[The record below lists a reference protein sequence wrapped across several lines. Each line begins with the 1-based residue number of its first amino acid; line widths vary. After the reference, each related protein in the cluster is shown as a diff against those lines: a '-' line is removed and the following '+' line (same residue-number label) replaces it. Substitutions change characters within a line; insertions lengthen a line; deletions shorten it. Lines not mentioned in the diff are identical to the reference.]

1 MKKNFLLLLLLT
13 LLPLAGWAQ
22 TEIDVTVTPYDGQ
35 AEWCGGAP
43 IVQKNWVIVSAAVTV
58 PADVKTEIAKKLVA
72 QTLDGKYGAGEH
84 TYKLALKNFN
94 DATVSDGGNDYVIHT
109 SGSNTAILTITK
121 YTGIPAIADGELAY
135 VNDYLEYTG
144 SAQALLGGGATA
156 KANNVNVPVIYTL
169 NPDGN
174 PLVTFDS
181 YANVKGTNAGDY
193 TVYYKVADTDDYAG
207 TDWTSMGTKKNI
219 AKADLD
225 WSDQNVTPTAGS
237 WIYDGEP
244 HARAIAPANPYDFA
258 TYQYALTNSGED
270 QDWSTEIPTGTNY
283 NERIVWWRV
292 LESDNY
298 KAKAPAQLTATF
310 TKGTPVFTTAPTF
323 AESRPYNGEELHQIV
338 SVGETT
344 LGAQP
349 VFRRRTKGGN
359 GQWGAWSDWK
369 SDLGYFTRTAA
380 GECQLQYTTR
390 TTDNLNPAIA
400 GPSYSDPVD
409 VVISKADITTDDFTA
424 PTAAALT
431 YDGTDQALVEGAAT
445 TGIDGTFTYATSED
459 GETWSD
465 FDAAVPT
472 GKNAK
477 PYYVKYKFTPTAN
490 YNAYE
495 AVVENVAIAPLS
507 IVDGEGNL
515 ATGFALSAANMEAAN
530 ASVYTGTAIKP
541 TVALRYKGESM
552 THSVL
557 AGGDY
562 ARSYNNNINASNE
575 AEIIFTAKNNF
586 TGAYTQKFTINKADI
601 ANLNVTLAQ
610 DTYDY
615 SAAAN
620 EPGVTVKLGQYT
632 FAAEDYAVEYT
643 NNTNAGTATV
653 TVTPNVE
660 NFTAASTSVNFTI
673 NKAPLT
679 VKVADAEKAYGSV
692 DPTPAVESIDGFVG
706 GQTAA
711 VLPEGA
717 YSINRADGADPNTY
731 AYNVVDNDV
740 VGCNYSFVNA
750 SPQGALI
757 IKAATVIVR
766 ATAVNDTYG
775 DYYVP
780 ALDQSG
786 FAFTAEG
793 LKAGHIID
801 ALTFTVKDAED
812 NVYDAGDMLPAGTYT
827 ITPSEA
833 HTDAGSYTFDYQT
846 ATLTIAKR
854 NLTLTAVDQIIEYG
868 NSANT
873 SVAFEGVDKTV
884 DVVNR
889 VGADDL
895 GTITINVAAEAT
907 SIDTHVD
914 AITLSVEGE
923 NANYNYTLVPG
934 DLTITAPV
942 AGITLDGSASIAQV
956 ISDYNGK
963 KVNVKIDFS
972 SRNGRD
978 LGGDRSWKQFDWMT
992 LTLPFDISVAD
1003 LSKKLGY
1010 AIVNV
1015 IDPTRTVVSGTTSK
1029 FYGKL
1034 TMTGGNG
1041 NDDVLVANKP
1051 FLVKT
1056 ADDINGVI
1064 DFGLQTIVAP
1074 ASAEDLTVN
1083 AGQGATFVG
1092 AYAPYTVT
1100 SADEAKKWFMI
1111 GGGNGTWAYI
1121 GTTSGNSWQL
1131 QSTEAYLQ
1139 LPIETPS
1146 IIFNF
1151 EDVDGGT
1158 TAIKSVNADDLAG
1171 KKSAEGWYTI
1181 NGVKLQNAPAEKGV
1195 YIKDGKKVVLK

>member
-13 LLPLAGWAQ
+13 LLPLAGWADNYTVKIGAKAANIQ
-22 TEIDVTVTPYDGQ
+22 YGVETPTTATPDMFMVLDWGGCTNPTYQLLVEAEIASNLSVTSQRVAGSSLGNYAFTLSVTAPGYQQIQETEDYYRVVVEDGSSSGTFKQ
-35 AEWCGGAP
+35 VKNAGKPNLSLGVRATSLTYTGEELSLLSTLPDAYFGADYAEALVKGLPVQFRVEKGGN
-43 IVQKNWVIVSAAVTV
+43 VVSDWSTNEPKATAAGTY
-58 PADVKTEIAKKLVA
+58 DVKYRVMDDTRYTADEDFT
-72 QTLDGKYGAGEH
+72 TLDG
-84 TYKLALKNFN
+84 
-94 DATVSDGGNDYVIHT
+94 IQ
-109 SGSNTAILTITK
+109 
-121 YTGIPAIADGELAY
+121 IA
-135 VNDYLEYTG
+135 
-144 SAQALLGGGATA
+144 
-156 KANNVNVPVIYTL
+156 
-169 NPDGN
+169 
-174 PLVTFDS
+174 
-181 YANVKGTNAGDY
+181 
-193 TVYYKVADTDDYAG
+193 
-207 TDWTSMGTKKNI
+207 
-219 AKADLD
+219 
-225 WSDQNVTPTAGS
+225 
-237 WIYDGEP
+237 
-244 HARAIAPANPYDFA
+244 
-258 TYQYALTNSGED
+258 
-270 QDWSTEIPTGTNY
+270 
-283 NERIVWWRV
+283 
-292 LESDNY
+292 
-298 KAKAPAQLTATF
+298 
-310 TKGTPVFTTAPTF
+310 KGTPVFTTLPTF
-323 AESRPYNGEELHQIV
+323 AESRVYNGEVLHQIV

-359 GQWGAWSDWK
+359 GQWGNWSEWK
-369 SDLGYFTRTAA
+369 ADLDYFTRTAA
-380 GECQLQYTTR
+380 GECQIQYTTR

-409 VVISKADITTDDFTA
+409 VVISKADITPEQFTA

-431 YDGTDQALVEGAAT
+431 YSGAEQELVEGAAT
-445 TGIDGTFTYATSED
+445 AGIAGTFTYATSED
-459 GETWSD
+459 GEAWSEFLAD
-465 FDAAVPT
+465 VPT

-477 PYYVKYKFTPTAN
+477 SYFVKYKFTPAAN

-495 AVVENVAIAPLS
+495 AVVENVAIARLS

-515 ATGFALSAANMEAAN
+515 AAGFALSAANMEAAN

-541 TVALRYKGESM
+541 TVALRYNGVAMS
-552 THSVL
+552 HSVL
-557 AGGDY
+557 DGGDY
-562 ARSYNNNINASNE
+562 ARSYNNNINASDE

-610 DTYDY
+610 NEYPY

-620 EPGVTVKLGQYT
+620 EPAVTVKLAEHTY
-632 FAAEDYAVEYT
+632 AAEDYAVEYT

-653 TVTPNVE
+653 TVTPNVA
-660 NFTAASTSVNFTI
+660 NFTEASTSVNFTI
-673 NKAPLT
+673 NKAALT
-679 VKVADAEKAYGSV
+679 VKVADAEKPYGAD
-692 DPTPAVESIDGFVG
+692 DPTPVVESIDGFVG
-706 GQTAA
+706 EETVA

-717 YSINRADGADPNTY
+717 YSINRAAGADPATY
-731 AYNVVDNDV
+731 AYTVVDNAV
-740 VGCNYSFVNA
+740 AGCNYSFVDA
-750 SPQGALI
+750 APQGALT

-766 ATAVNDTYG
+766 ATAVNGTYG

-801 ALTFTVKDAED
+801 GLTFTVKDAED
-812 NVYDAGDMLPAGTYT
+812 NVYAAGDMLEAGTYT
-827 ITPSEA
+827 ITPSNA
-833 HTDAGSYTFDYQT
+833 TTDAGSYTFDYQT
-846 ATLTIAKR
+846 ASLTIAKKD
-854 NLTLTAVDQIIEYG
+854 LTLAAVDQTIEYG
-868 NSANT
+868 GSANT
-873 SVAFEGVDKTV
+873 AVAFEGVNQTV
-884 DVVNR
+884 DVTGR

-907 SIDTHVD
+907 SIATHED

-934 DLTITAPV
+934 NLTITAPV

-963 KVNVKIDFS
+963 EVNVKIDFS

-978 LGGDRSWKQFDWMT
+978 LGGDRSWNKFDWMT

-1015 IDPTRTVVSGTTSK
+1015 IDDSRTVVNATSSE
-1029 FYGKL
+1029 FYGKV

-1041 NDDVLVANKP
+1041 NATKLAANKP
-1051 FLVKT
+1051 FLLKT
-1056 ADDINGVI
+1056 ADDIDGII

-1074 ASAEDLTVN
+1074 ASAEDLTVD

-1092 AYAPYTVT
+1092 TYAPYEVT
-1100 SADEAKKWFMI
+1100 NADEAKKWFMI
-1111 GGGNGTWAYI
+1111 GGGFGKWAYI
-1121 GTTSGNSWQL
+1121 GTSSAATWEL
-1131 QSTEAYLQ
+1131 QSTEAYIQ
-1139 LPIETPS
+1139 LPIETQS

-1171 KKSAEGWYTI
+1171 KKSAEGWYTLD
-1181 NGVKLQNAPAEKGV
+1181 GVKLQNAPAQKGV
-1195 YIKDGKKVVLK
+1195 YIQNGKKVVIK

>member
-1 MKKNFLLLLLLT
+1 MLLLT

-22 TEIDVTVTPYDGQ
+22 TEIDVTVEPYDGQ
-35 AEWCGGAP
+35 AVWCGGAP
-43 IVQKNWVIVSAAVTV
+43 TVKKNWVIVSPTV
-58 PADVKTEIAKKLVA
+58 DADVKEAIAGKLVA
-72 QTLDGKYGAGEH
+72 QTLDGKYGKGEH
-84 TYKLALKNFN
+84 TYKLALKDFD
-94 DATVSDGGNDYVIHT
+94 DATVTSGGNTYVIHT
-109 SGSNTAILTITK
+109 SGTNTAILTIAK
-121 YTGIPAIADGELAY
+121 YTGDPVIDGSLLGY
-135 VNDYLEYTG
+135 VNDELTYNT
-144 SAQALLGGGATA
+144 SAQALLSGGATA
-156 KANNVNVPVIYTL
+156 TANLVEVPVIYTL
-169 NPDGN
+169 NPNGE

-181 YANVKGTNAGDY
+181 YEKVKATNAGDY

-207 TDWTSMGTKKNI
+207 TNWASIGTKNI
-219 AKADLD
+219 AKAELD

-237 WIYDGEP
+237 WTYDGEA
-244 HARAIAPANPYDFA
+244 HDRAIAPANPYDFA
-258 TYQYALTNSGED
+258 TYQYALTESGED

-298 KAKAPAQLTATF
+298 KAKAPTQLTATF

-359 GQWGAWSDWK
+359 GQWGNWSDWK

-515 ATGFALSAANMEAAN
+515 ATGFALSAQDMTDAN
-530 ASVYTGTAIKP
+530 ASVYKGTAITP
-541 TVALRYKGESM
+541 SVVLRYNGKAM
-552 THSVL
+552 NHSVL
-557 AGGDY
+557 DGVGDY
-562 ARSYNNNINASNE
+562 ARSYNNNINASDE

-586 TGAYTQKFTINKADI
+586 EGEYTQKFTINKADI

-610 DTYDY
+610 TEYPY

-620 EPGVTVKLGQYT
+620 EPGVTVKLGDYT
-632 FAAEDYAVEYT
+632 FAAEDYAVEYI

-717 YSINRADGADPNTY
+717 YSINRADGADPATY
-731 AYNVVDNDV
+731 AYNVVDN
-740 VGCNYSFVNA
+740 GLANCNYSFVNA
-750 SPQGALI
+750 NPQGALT

-766 ATAVNDTYG
+766 PTVVEGTYG
-775 DYYVP
+775 DYTVP

-793 LKAGHIID
+793 LKAGHTIN
-801 ALTFTVKDAED
+801 ALKFTVTNEQGEEQAFDT
-812 NVYDAGDMLPAGTYT
+812 MLPAGTYT
-827 ITPSEA
+827 ITPSNA
-833 HTDAGSYTFDYQT
+833 GTTAGSYTFDYQT

-854 NLTLTAVDQIIEYG
+854 DLTLTAVDQTIEYG
-868 NSANT
+868 SSANT
-873 SVAFEGVDKTV
+873 AVAFEGVDKTV
-884 DVVNR
+884 DVENR

-972 SRNGRD
+972 SRNGRN
-978 LGGDRSWKQFDWMT
+978 LGGDRKWGQYDWMT
-992 LTLPFDISVAD
+992 LTLPFDISVAE
-1003 LSKKLGY
+1003 LSQTLGY

-1015 IDPTRTVVSGTTSK
+1015 IDDSKTVVSADQSK

-1041 NDDVLVANKP
+1041 KNDVLAANKP
-1051 FLVKT
+1051 FMVKT
-1056 ADDINGVI
+1056 AGDIDGVI
-1064 DFGLQTIVAP
+1064 EFGQQTIVAP
-1074 ASAEDLTVN
+1074 ASAEDLTVD

-1092 AYAPYTVT
+1092 TYAPMTVT
-1100 SADEAKKWFMI
+1100 SADDAKKWFLI
-1111 GGGNGTWAYI
+1111 GGGYGQWAFIKSTSSATW
-1121 GTTSGNSWQL
+1121 NL
-1131 QSTEAYLQ
+1131 MPTEAYIQ
-1139 LPIETPS
+1139 LPIETQS
-1146 IIFNF
+1146 IVFNF
-1151 EDVDGGT
+1151 EDVNGT
-1158 TAIKSVNADDLAG
+1158 TAIKSIDVDNLSG
-1171 KKSAEGWYTI
+1171 KVSAEGWYTL
-1181 NGVKLQNAPAEKGV
+1181 NGMKLQTAPTEKGV
-1195 YIKDGKKVVLK
+1195 YIKDGKKVVVK

>member
-35 AEWCGGAP
+35 AVWCGGAP
-43 IVQKNWVIVSAAVTV
+43 TVQKNWVIVSPAVDAEVKAA
-58 PADVKTEIAKKLVA
+58 IAQKLVA

-84 TYKLALKNFN
+84 TYKLALKDFD
-94 DATVSDGGNDYVIHT
+94 DATVTSGGNDYVIHT
-109 SGSNTAILTITK
+109 SGTNTAILTIAK
-121 YTGIPAIADGELAY
+121 YTGDPAIDA
-135 VNDYLEYTG
+135 NSLEYVDAALTYNT
-144 SAQALLGGGATA
+144 SAQALLKGGATA
-156 KANNVNVPVIYTL
+156 TANNVNVPVIYTL
-169 NPDGN
+169 YRNGE
-174 PLVTFDS
+174 PLGTFDS
-181 YANVKGTNAGDY
+181 YEDVKGTNAGEY
-193 TVYYKVADTDDYAG
+193 TVSYKVAETDDYAG
-207 TDWTSMGTKKNI
+207 TDWTSMGNHKDI
-219 AKADLD
+219 AKAELD

-237 WIYDGEP
+237 WIYDGEAHP
-244 HARAIAPANPYDFA
+244 RAIAPASPYAFA
-258 TYQYALTNSGED
+258 TYEYALTNSDND

-283 NERIVWWRV
+283 NENIVYWRV
-292 LESDNY
+292 PESDNY
-298 KAKAPAQLTATF
+298 VAKTPVQLTATF
-310 TKGTPVFTTAPTF
+310 TKGTPVITTLPTF
-323 AESRPYNGEELHQIV
+323 AESTTFVAGSPVNLITNPGEA
-338 SVGETT
+338 T
-344 LGAQP
+344 LGAEMI
-349 VFRRRTKGGN
+349 FRYKKDGSN
-359 GQWGAWSDWK
+359 WSKWYSSENK
-369 SDLGYFTRTAA
+369 YFTRSDAA
-380 GECQLQYTTR
+380 TFTIQYTTKE
-390 TTDNLNPAIA
+390 TDNLNQAIA
-400 GPSYSDPVD
+400 NPYSDPVD
-409 VVISKADITTDDFTA
+409 IEIAKADITPEQFTA
-424 PTAAALT
+424 PTAAVLT
-431 YDGTDQALVEGAAT
+431 YNGAEQALVEGAAT
-445 TGIDGTFTYATSED
+445 PGIAGTFTYATSED
-459 GETWSD
+459 GETWTE
-465 FDAAVPT
+465 FAADVPT

-477 PYYVKYKFTPTAN
+477 PYHVKYKFTPTAN

-495 AVVENVAIAPLS
+495 AEVENVAIAPLS

-515 ATGFALSAANMEAAN
+515 ATGFALSKANMDAAN
-530 ASVYTGTAIKP
+530 ASVYTGTAITP

-552 THSVL
+552 SHSVL

-562 ARSYNNNINASNE
+562 ARSYNNNINASDE

-620 EPGVTVKLGQYT
+620 EPGVTVKLDEYT

-660 NFTAASTSVNFTI
+660 NFTAASKSVNFTI

-692 DPTPAVESIDGFVG
+692 DPTPVVESIDGFVG
-706 GQTAA
+706 EETAA

-717 YSINRADGADPNTY
+717 YSINRASGADPATY
-731 AYNVVDNDV
+731 AYAVVDNDV
-740 VGCNYSFVNA
+740 VGCNYSFA
-750 SPQGALI
+750 DAAPQGALT

-766 ATAVNDTYG
+766 PTVVEGTYG

-793 LKAGHIID
+793 LKAGHTIN
-801 ALTFTVKDAED
+801 ALKFTVTNEQGEEQAFDT
-812 NVYDAGDMLPAGTYT
+812 MLPAGTYT
-827 ITPSEA
+827 ITPSNA
-833 HTDAGSYTFDYQT
+833 GTTAGSYTFDYQT

-854 NLTLTAVDQIIEYG
+854 DLTLTAVDQTIEYG

-873 SVAFEGVDKTV
+873 EVAFEGGDKTV
-884 DVVNR
+884 DVVGR
-889 VGADDL
+889 VGDDEL

-907 SIDTHVD
+907 SIDTHEG
-914 AITLSVEGE
+914 AITLSVENE
-923 NANYNYTLVPG
+923 NANYNYKLVAG
-934 DLTITAPV
+934 NLTITAPA
-942 AGITLDGSASIAQV
+942 AGITLTGDASIAQV
-956 ISDYNGK
+956 ISDYHGK
-963 KVNVKIDFS
+963 EVKVKIDFS
-972 SRNGRD
+972 SRNGRN

-1015 IDPTRTVVSGTTSK
+1015 IDDSRTVISGTSSK

-1074 ASAEDLTVN
+1074 ASAEDLTVD
-1083 AGQGATFVG
+1083 AGQGAKFVG
-1092 AYAPYTVT
+1092 TYAPYEVT

-1111 GGGNGTWAYI
+1111 GGGNGTWAFI
-1121 GTTSGNSWQL
+1121 GTTSPNTWEL
-1131 QSTEAYLQ
+1131 QSTEAYIQ
-1139 LPIETPS
+1139 LPIETQS

-1151 EDVDGGT
+1151 EDVNGGT

-1171 KKSAEGWYTI
+1171 KKIAEGWYTI

>member
-1 MKKNFLLLLLLT
+1 MRKNFLLLLLLT
-13 LLPLAGWAQ
+13 LLPLAGWAA
-22 TEIDVTVTPYDGQ
+22 EIDVTVSPYDGQ
-35 AEWCGGAP
+35 AVWCGGAP
-43 IVQKNWVIVSAAVTV
+43 TVKKNWVIVSPTV
-58 PADVKTEIAKKLVA
+58 DADVKEAIAGKLVA
-72 QTLDGKYGAGEH
+72 KTLDGKYGKGEH
-84 TYKLALKNFN
+84 TYKLALKDFN
-94 DATVSDGGNDYVIHT
+94 DATVSDGGSNTYVIHT
-109 SGSNTAILTITK
+109 SGTNTAILTIDK
-121 YTGIPAIADGELAY
+121 YMGGPTIEFGS
-135 VNDYLEYTG
+135 LEYVDADLTYNT
-144 SAQALLGGGATA
+144 SAQVLLKGGATA
-156 KANNVNVPVIYTL
+156 TANNVNVPVIYTL
-169 NPDGN
+169 DPDGD

-181 YANVKGTNAGDY
+181 YENVKGTNAGDY
-193 TVYYKVADTDDYAG
+193 RVYSKVADTDDYAG
-207 TDWTSMGTKKNI
+207 TDWIAMGTKKNI
-219 AKADLD
+219 AKAELD

-237 WIYDGEP
+237 WTYDGEA
-244 HARAIAPANPYDFA
+244 HARAIAPANPYTSV
-258 TYQYALTNSGED
+258 TYQYALTNSVND

-292 LESDNY
+292 PESDNY
-298 KAKAPAQLTATF
+298 LAKAPAQLTATF
-310 TKGTPVFTTAPTF
+310 TKGTPEITTLPTF
-323 AESRPYNGEELHQIV
+323 AESTTFVAGSPVNLITNPGEA
-338 SVGETT
+338 T
-344 LGAQP
+344 LGAP
-349 VFRRRTKGGN
+349 MRFRYQKDGGK
-359 GQWGAWSDWK
+359 WSEWY
-369 SDLGYFTRTAA
+369 SSENTRFTRSDVGTFNI
-380 GECQLQYTTR
+380 QYTTL
-390 TTDNLNPAIA
+390 TTSNLNPAI
-400 GPSYSDPVD
+400 PSPYSDPVEI
-409 VVISKADITTDDFTA
+409 VIAKADITTDDFTA

-431 YDGTDQALVEGAAT
+431 YSGAAQELVEGAAT

-465 FDAAVPT
+465 FAADVPT
-472 GKNAK
+472 GKDAK
-477 PYYVKYKFTPTAN
+477 SYHVKYKFTPTAN

-515 ATGFALSAANMEAAN
+515 AAGFALSPADMTNAN
-530 ASVYTGTAIKP
+530 ASVYTGTAITP
-541 TVALRYKGESM
+541 TVVLRYNSKAM
-552 THSVL
+552 DHSVL

-610 DTYDY
+610 TEYPY

-620 EPGVTVKLGQYT
+620 EPGVTVKLDEYT

-660 NFTAASTSVNFTI
+660 NFTAASKSVDFTI

-692 DPTPAVESIDGFVG
+692 DPTPVVESIEGFVG
-706 GQTAA
+706 EETAA

-731 AYNVVDNDV
+731 AYTVVDNGV
-740 VGCNYSFVNA
+740 VGCNYSFADAV
-750 SPQGALI
+750 PQGALT

-766 ATAVNDTYG
+766 ATAVNGTYG

-786 FAFTAEG
+786 FEFTAEG
-793 LKAGHIID
+793 LKAGHTIN
-801 ALTFTVKDAED
+801 ALKFTVTNEQGVEQA
-812 NVYDAGDMLPAGTYT
+812 VGTMLPAGTYT
-827 ITPSEA
+827 ITPSNA
-833 HTDAGSYTFDYQT
+833 GTDAGSYTFDYQT

-854 NLTLTAVDQIIEYG
+854 ELTLTAENQTIEYG
-868 NSANT
+868 HSANT
-873 SVAFEGVDKTV
+873 AVAFEGVNKTV

-889 VGADDL
+889 VGVDDL

-907 SIDTHVD
+907 SIATHED
-914 AITLSVEGE
+914 AITLSVEGK

-934 DLTITAPV
+934 NLTITAPV
-942 AGITLDGSASIAQV
+942 AGITLNGDASIAQA
-956 ISDYNGK
+956 ISDYDGQG
-963 KVNVKIDFS
+963 VNVKIDFS
-972 SRNGRD
+972 SRNGRN

-1015 IDPTRTVVSGTTSK
+1015 IDDSRTVVNATSSE

-1041 NDDVLVANKP
+1041 KDDVLAANKP

-1056 ADDINGVI
+1056 ADDIDGVI

-1074 ASAEDLTVN
+1074 ASAEDLTVP

-1092 AYAPYTVT
+1092 TYAPIDVT

-1131 QSTEAYLQ
+1131 QSTEAYIQ
-1139 LPIETPS
+1139 LPIETQS

-1151 EDVDGGT
+1151 EDVNGGT

>member
-13 LLPLAGWAQ
+13 LLPLAGWAA
-22 TEIDVTVTPYDGQ
+22 EVDVTVAPYDGQ
-35 AEWCGGAP
+35 AVWCGGAP
-43 IVQKNWVIVSAAVTV
+43 TVKKNWVIVTPAVD
-58 PADVKTEIAKKLVA
+58 ADVKTAIAEKLVA

-84 TYKLALKNFN
+84 TYKLALKDFD
-94 DATVSDGGNDYVIHT
+94 DATVSSGGTDYVIHT
-109 SGSNTAILTITK
+109 SGNNTAILTITK
-121 YTGIPAIADGELAY
+121 YTGDPEINTTGLAY
-135 VNDYLEYTG
+135 VDDVLTYNT
-144 SAQALLGGGATA
+144 SAQALLAGGATA
-156 KANNVNVPVIYTL
+156 TANGSVVPVTYTL
-169 NPDGN
+169 DPSVQE
-174 PLVTFDS
+174 PVTFDS
-181 YANVKGTNAGDY
+181 YENVKGTNAGDY
-193 TVYYKVADTDDYAG
+193 TVWYKVAETDDYAG
-207 TDWTSMGTKKNI
+207 TSWTVMAGNKNI
-219 AKADLD
+219 AKAQPD
-225 WSDQNVTPTAGS
+225 WSDANVTPTAGS
-237 WIYDGEP
+237 WTYDGEAHP
-244 HARAIAPANPYDFA
+244 RAVAPANPYAFA
-258 TYQYALTNSGED
+258 TYEYALTNSD
-270 QDWSTEIPTGTNY
+270 NAQDWSTEIPTGTNY
-283 NERIVWWRV
+283 DENIVWWRV
-292 LESDNY
+292 PESDNY
-298 KAKAPAQLTATF
+298 VAKPAVQLTATF
-310 TKGTPVFTTAPTF
+310 TKGTPVITTAPTF
-323 AESRPYNGEELHQIV
+323 AESTTFVAGTPVNLITNPGAA
-338 SVGETT
+338 T
-344 LGAQP
+344 LGASMR
-349 VFRRRTKGGN
+349 FRYQKDGS
-359 GQWGAWSDWK
+359 AWSTWY
-369 SDLGYFTRTAA
+369 SPENSRFTRSDAATFKIQYSTA
-380 GECQLQYTTR
+380 ETS
-390 TTDNLNPAIA
+390 NLNQAPFSEPVEIVIA
-400 GPSYSDPVD
+400 
-409 VVISKADITTDDFTA
+409 KADITTDDFTA

-431 YDGTDQALVEGAAT
+431 YSGAEQALVEGAAT
-445 TGIDGTFTYATSED
+445 TGIAGTFTYATSED

-465 FDAAVPT
+465 FAADVPT

-477 PYYVKYKFTPTAN
+477 TYYVKYKFTPTAN

-515 ATGFALSAANMEAAN
+515 AAGFTLSAANMEAAN
-530 ASVYTGTAIKP
+530 ASVYTGTAITP
-541 TVALRYKGESM
+541 TVVLRYKGSSM
-552 THSVL
+552 SHSVL
-557 AGGDY
+557 DGGDY
-562 ARSYNNNINASNE
+562 ARSYNNNINASDE

-620 EPGVTVKLGQYT
+620 EPGVTVKLGEYT

-643 NNTNAGTATV
+643 DNTNAGTATV
-653 TVTPNVE
+653 TVTPNVA
-660 NFTAASTSVNFTI
+660 NFTEASKSVNFTI
-673 NKAPLT
+673 NKAALT
-679 VKVADAEKAYGSV
+679 VKVADAVKAYGSV
-692 DPTPAVESIDGFVG
+692 DPTPVVESIDGFVG
-706 GQTAA
+706 EETAA

-717 YSINRADGADPNTY
+717 YSINRADGADPATY
-731 AYNVVDNDV
+731 AYTVVDNNV
-740 VGCNYSFVNA
+740 VGCNYSFA
-750 SPQGALI
+750 DAAPQGALT

-766 ATAVNDTYG
+766 ATAVEGTYG
-775 DYYVP
+775 DYIVP

-812 NVYDAGDMLPAGTYT
+812 NVYAAGDMLEAGTYT
-827 ITPSEA
+827 ITPSNA
-833 HTDAGSYTFDYQT
+833 GTDAGSYTFDYQT

-854 NLTLTAVDQIIEYG
+854 DLTLTAVNQTIEYG
-868 NSANT
+868 GEANT
-873 SVAFEGVDKTV
+873 VVAFEGGDKTV
-884 DVVNR
+884 EVENR
-889 VGADDL
+889 VGLDDL

-907 SIDTHVD
+907 SIATHED
-914 AITLSVEGE
+914 AITLSVEDE

-934 DLTITAPV
+934 NLTITAPV
-942 AGITLDGSASIAQV
+942 AGITLNGDASIAQV
-956 ISDYNGK
+956 ISDYDGK
-963 KVNVKIDFS
+963 EVNVKIDFS
-972 SRNGRD
+972 SRNRN
-978 LGGDRSWKQFDWMT
+978 LSGDRSWKQFDWMT
-992 LTLPFDISVAD
+992 LTLPFDISVKD

-1015 IDPTRTVVSGTTSK
+1015 IDPSRTVVSGESSE

-1074 ASAEDLTVN
+1074 ASAEDLTVD

-1100 SADEAKKWFMI
+1100 SADDAKKWFMI
-1111 GGGNGTWAYI
+1111 GGGYGKWAYI
-1121 GTTSGNSWQL
+1121 KTTSDAEWTL

-1139 LPIETPS
+1139 LPIETQS

>member
-13 LLPLAGWAQ
+13 LLPLAGWADNYTVKIGAKAANIQ
-22 TEIDVTVTPYDGQ
+22 YGVETPTTATPDMFMVLDWGGCTNPTYQLFVEAEIASNLSVTSQRVAGSSLGNYAFTLSVTAPGYQQIQETEDYYRVVVEDGSSSGTFKQ
-35 AEWCGGAP
+35 VKNAGKPNLSLGVRATSLTYTGEELSLLSTLPDAYFGADYAEALVKGLPVQFRVEKGGN
-43 IVQKNWVIVSAAVTV
+43 VVSDWSTNEPKATAAGTY
-58 PADVKTEIAKKLVA
+58 DVKYRVMDDTRYTADEDFT
-72 QTLDGKYGAGEH
+72 TLDG
-84 TYKLALKNFN
+84 
-94 DATVSDGGNDYVIHT
+94 IQ
-109 SGSNTAILTITK
+109 
-121 YTGIPAIADGELAY
+121 IA
-135 VNDYLEYTG
+135 
-144 SAQALLGGGATA
+144 
-156 KANNVNVPVIYTL
+156 
-169 NPDGN
+169 
-174 PLVTFDS
+174 
-181 YANVKGTNAGDY
+181 
-193 TVYYKVADTDDYAG
+193 
-207 TDWTSMGTKKNI
+207 
-219 AKADLD
+219 
-225 WSDQNVTPTAGS
+225 
-237 WIYDGEP
+237 
-244 HARAIAPANPYDFA
+244 
-258 TYQYALTNSGED
+258 
-270 QDWSTEIPTGTNY
+270 
-283 NERIVWWRV
+283 
-292 LESDNY
+292 
-298 KAKAPAQLTATF
+298 
-310 TKGTPVFTTAPTF
+310 KGTPVFTTLPTF
-323 AESRPYNGEELHQIV
+323 AESRVYNGEVLHQIV

-359 GQWGAWSDWK
+359 GQWGNWSEWK
-369 SDLGYFTRTAA
+369 ADLDYFTRTAA
-380 GECQLQYTTR
+380 GECQIQYTTR

-409 VVISKADITTDDFTA
+409 VVISKADITPEQFTA

-431 YDGTDQALVEGAAT
+431 YSGAEQELVEGAAT
-445 TGIDGTFTYATSED
+445 AGIAGTFTYATSED
-459 GETWSD
+459 GEAWSEFLAD
-465 FDAAVPT
+465 VPT

-477 PYYVKYKFTPTAN
+477 SYFVKYKFTPAAN

-495 AVVENVAIAPLS
+495 AVVENVAIARLS

-515 ATGFALSAANMEAAN
+515 AAGFALSAANMEAAN

-541 TVALRYKGESM
+541 TVALRYNGVAMS
-552 THSVL
+552 HSVL
-557 AGGDY
+557 DGGDY
-562 ARSYNNNINASNE
+562 ARSYNNNINASDE

-610 DTYDY
+610 NEYPY

-620 EPGVTVKLGQYT
+620 EPAVTVKLAEHTY
-632 FAAEDYAVEYT
+632 AAEDYAVEYT

-653 TVTPNVE
+653 TVTPNVA
-660 NFTAASTSVNFTI
+660 NFTEASTSVNFTI
-673 NKAPLT
+673 NKAALT
-679 VKVADAEKAYGSV
+679 VKVADAEKPYGAD
-692 DPTPAVESIDGFVG
+692 DPTPVVESIDGFVG
-706 GQTAA
+706 EETVA

-717 YSINRADGADPNTY
+717 YSINRAAGADPATY
-731 AYNVVDNDV
+731 AYTVVDNAV
-740 VGCNYSFVNA
+740 AGCNYSFVDA
-750 SPQGALI
+750 APQGALT

-766 ATAVNDTYG
+766 ATAVNGTYG

-801 ALTFTVKDAED
+801 GLTFTVKDAED
-812 NVYDAGDMLPAGTYT
+812 NVYAAGDMLEAGTYT
-827 ITPSEA
+827 ITPSNA
-833 HTDAGSYTFDYQT
+833 TTDAGSYTFDYQT
-846 ATLTIAKR
+846 ASLTIAKKD
-854 NLTLTAVDQIIEYG
+854 LTLAAVDQTIEYG
-868 NSANT
+868 GSANT
-873 SVAFEGVDKTV
+873 AVAFEGVNQTV
-884 DVVNR
+884 DVTGR

-907 SIDTHVD
+907 SIATHED

-934 DLTITAPV
+934 NLTITAPV

-963 KVNVKIDFS
+963 EVNVKIDFS

-978 LGGDRSWKQFDWMT
+978 LGGDRSWNKFDWMT

-1015 IDPTRTVVSGTTSK
+1015 IDDSRTVVNATSSE
-1029 FYGKL
+1029 FYGKV

-1041 NDDVLVANKP
+1041 NATKLAANKP
-1051 FLVKT
+1051 FLLKT
-1056 ADDINGVI
+1056 ADDIDGII

-1074 ASAEDLTVN
+1074 ASAEDLTVD

-1092 AYAPYTVT
+1092 TYAPYEVT
-1100 SADEAKKWFMI
+1100 NADEAKKWFMI
-1111 GGGNGTWAYI
+1111 GGGFGKWAYI
-1121 GTTSGNSWQL
+1121 GTSSAATWEL
-1131 QSTEAYLQ
+1131 QSTEAYIQ
-1139 LPIETPS
+1139 LPIETQS

-1171 KKSAEGWYTI
+1171 KKSAEGWYTLD
-1181 NGVKLQNAPAEKGV
+1181 GVKLQNAPAQKGV
-1195 YIKDGKKVVLK
+1195 YIQNGKKVVIK

>member
-13 LLPLAGWAQ
+13 LLPLAGWAA
-22 TEIDVTVTPYDGQ
+22 EIDVTVAPYDGQ
-35 AEWCGGAP
+35 ALWCGGAP
-43 IVQKNWVIVSAAVTV
+43 TVKKNWVIVSPAVD
-58 PADVKTEIAKKLVA
+58 ADVKEAIAGKLVA

-84 TYKLALKNFN
+84 TYKLALKDFD
-94 DATVSDGGNDYVIHT
+94 DAIVSSGGTDYVIHT
-109 SGSNTAILTITK
+109 SGTNTAILTIAKFTEGP
-121 YTGIPAIADGELAY
+121 TINLSS
-135 VNDYLEYTG
+135 LEYVDDALTYDT
-144 SAQALLGGGATA
+144 SAQALLKGGATA
-156 KANNVNVPVIYTL
+156 TANSVNVPVIYTL
-169 NPDGN
+169 DPTVQE
-174 PLVTFDS
+174 PVTFAS
-181 YANVKGTNAGDY
+181 YTDVKATNAGEY
-193 TVYYKVADTDDYAG
+193 TVWYKVADTDDYAG
-207 TDWTSMGTKKNI
+207 TDWSSMGGHKDI
-219 AKADLD
+219 AKAELD

-237 WIYDGEP
+237 WTYDSEAHP
-244 HARAIAPANPYDFA
+244 RAIAPVNPYTSV
-258 TYQYALTNSGED
+258 TYQYALTNSGNDE
-270 QDWSTEIPTGTNY
+270 DWSTEIPTGTNY
-283 NERIVWWRV
+283 NENIVWWRV
-292 LESDNY
+292 PESDNY
-298 KAKAPAQLTATF
+298 VAKAPAQLTATF
-310 TKGTPVFTTAPTF
+310 TKGTPVITTLPTF
-323 AESRPYNGEELHQIV
+323 AESTTFVAGTPVNLITNPGEA
-338 SVGETT
+338 T
-344 LGAQP
+344 LGASMM
-349 VFRRRTKGGN
+349 FRYKKDGSE
-359 GQWGAWSDWK
+359 WSKWY
-369 SDLGYFTRTAA
+369 SPENSRFTRPDAATFKIQYSTA
-380 GECQLQYTTR
+380 ETS
-390 TTDNLNPAIA
+390 NLNQAPFSEPVEIVIA
-400 GPSYSDPVD
+400 
-409 VVISKADITTDDFTA
+409 KANITPEQFTA

-431 YDGTDQALVEGAAT
+431 YSGAEQALVEGAAT

-459 GETWSD
+459 GETWSEFVAD
-465 FDAAVPT
+465 VPT

-477 PYYVKYKFTPTAN
+477 SYFVKYKFTPTAN

-495 AVVENVAIAPLS
+495 AVVENVKIAPLS

-515 ATGFALSAANMEAAN
+515 AANFALSAADMTNAN
-530 ASVYTGTAIKP
+530 ASVYTGTAITP
-541 TVALRYKGESM
+541 SVVLRYKGKSM
-552 THSVL
+552 SHSVL
-557 AGGDY
+557 EGGDY

-586 TGAYTQKFTINKADI
+586 TGAYTQKFTINKAEI
-601 ANLNVTLAQ
+601 ENLNVTLAQ
-610 DTYDY
+610 TEYTY

-620 EPGVTVKLGQYT
+620 EPGVTVKLGEYT

-660 NFTAASTSVNFTI
+660 NFTAASKSVNFTI
-673 NKAPLT
+673 NKAALT
-679 VKVADAEKAYGSV
+679 VKVADAVKAYGSV
-692 DPTPAVESIDGFVG
+692 DPTPVVESIEGFVG
-706 GQTAA
+706 EETAA

-717 YSINRADGADPNTY
+717 YSINRADGADPATY
-731 AYNVVDNDV
+731 AYAVVDNNV
-740 VGCNYSFVNA
+740 VGCNYSFA
-750 SPQGALI
+750 DAAPQGALT

-766 ATAVNDTYG
+766 ATEVNGTYG
-775 DYYVP
+775 DYTVP
-780 ALDQSG
+780 ALDESG
-786 FAFTAEG
+786 FEFTAEG
-793 LKAGHIID
+793 LKAGHIIN
-801 ALTFTVKDAED
+801 ALKFTVTNEQGEEQA
-812 NVYDAGDMLPAGTYT
+812 VGTMLPAGNYT
-827 ITPSEA
+827 ITPSNA
-833 HTDAGSYTFDYQT
+833 TTDAGSYTFDYQT

-854 NLTLTAVDQIIEYG
+854 DLTLTAVNQTIEYG

-873 SVAFEGVDKTV
+873 SVAFEGVNKTV
-884 DVVNR
+884 DVENR
-889 VGADDL
+889 VGLDDL

-907 SIDTHVD
+907 SIATHAG

-923 NANYNYTLVPG
+923 NANYNYTLVAG
-934 DLTITAPV
+934 NLTITAPV
-942 AGITLDGSASIAQV
+942 AGITLNGNASIAQV
-956 ISDYNGK
+956 ISDYDGK
-963 KVNVKIDFS
+963 EVNVKIDFS
-972 SRNGRD
+972 SRNGRN

-992 LTLPFDISVAD
+992 LTLPFDISVKD

-1015 IDPTRTVVSGTTSK
+1015 IDPSRTVVSGESSE

-1074 ASAEDLTVN
+1074 ASAEDLTVE

-1111 GGGNGTWAYI
+1111 GGGYGKWAYI
-1121 GTTSGNSWQL
+1121 KTTSDAEWTL

-1139 LPIETPS
+1139 LPIETQS

-1171 KKSAEGWYTI
+1171 KKIAEGWYTI

>member
-1 MKKNFLLLLLLT
+1 MKKHFLLLLLLT
-13 LLPLAGWAQ
+13 LLPLAGWAA
-22 TEIDVTVTPYDGQ
+22 EIDVTVAPYDGQ
-35 AEWCGGAP
+35 AVWCGGAP
-43 IVQKNWVIVSAAVTV
+43 TVKKNWVIVSPTV
-58 PADVKTEIAKKLVA
+58 DADVKTAIAEKLVA

-84 TYKLALKNFN
+84 TYKLALKDFD
-94 DATVSDGGNDYVIHT
+94 DATVSDGVNDYVIHT
-109 SGSNTAILTITK
+109 SGTNTAILTITK
-121 YTGIPAIADGELAY
+121 YTGVPTIEFGS
-135 VNDYLEYTG
+135 LEYVDADLTYNT
-144 SAQALLGGGATA
+144 SAQALLKGGATA
-156 KANNVNVPVIYTL
+156 TANNVNVPVIYTL
-169 NPDGN
+169 DPDGD

-181 YANVKGTNAGDY
+181 YENVKGTNAGDY
-193 TVYYKVADTDDYAG
+193 KVYSKVADTDDYAG
-207 TDWTSMGTKKNI
+207 TDWIAMGTFKNI
-219 AKADLD
+219 AKAELDCSDL
-225 WSDQNVTPTAGS
+225 NVTPTAGS
-237 WIYDGEP
+237 WTYDGEA
-244 HARAIAPANPYDFA
+244 HARAKAPVNPYAFA
-258 TYQYALTNSGED
+258 TYQYALTNSANDE
-270 QDWSTEIPTGTNY
+270 DWSTEIPTGTNY
-283 NERIVWWRV
+283 NETTVWWRV

-298 KAKAPAQLTATF
+298 KAKDPSQLTATF
-310 TKGTPVFTTAPTF
+310 TKGTPEITTLPTF
-323 AESRPYNGEELHQIV
+323 AENTTFVAGSPVNLITNPGEA
-338 SVGETT
+338 T
-344 LGAQP
+344 LGASMK
-349 VFRRRTKGGN
+349 FRLKKNN
-359 GQWGAWSDWK
+359 GSWTPLISSEASN
-369 SDLGYFTRTAA
+369 FTRSDVGTFTI
-380 GECQLQYTTR
+380 EYNTPE
-390 TTDNLNPAIA
+390 TDNLNAA
-400 GPSYSDPVD
+400 LAQSGSA
-409 VVISKADITTDDFTA
+409 VIVIDKADITTDDFTA

-431 YDGTDQALVEGAAT
+431 YDGTAQALVEGAAT
-445 TGIDGTFTYATSED
+445 TGIAGTFTYATSED
-459 GETWSD
+459 GETWND
-465 FDAAVPT
+465 FAADVPT
-472 GKNAK
+472 GTNAK
-477 PYYVKYKFTPTAN
+477 TYYVKYKFTPTAN

-515 ATGFALSAANMEAAN
+515 AANFALSAANMEAAN

-610 DTYDY
+610 TEYPY
-615 SAAAN
+615 SAEAN
-620 EPGVTVKLGQYT
+620 EPGVTVKLGEYT

-660 NFTAASTSVNFTI
+660 NFTAASKSVDFTI

-731 AYNVVDNDV
+731 AYTVVDNGV
-740 VGCNYSFVNA
+740 VGCNYSFADAV
-750 SPQGALI
+750 PQGALT

-766 ATAVNDTYG
+766 ATAVNGTYG

-786 FAFTAEG
+786 FEFTAEG
-793 LKAGHIID
+793 LKAGHTIN
-801 ALTFTVKDAED
+801 ALKFTVTNEQGVEQAFDT
-812 NVYDAGDMLPAGTYT
+812 MLPAGTYT
-827 ITPSEA
+827 ITPSNA
-833 HTDAGSYTFDYQT
+833 GTTAGSYTFDYQT
-846 ATLTIAKR
+846 AELTIAKR
-854 NLTLTAVDQIIEYG
+854 DLTLTAVDQTIEYG
-868 NSANT
+868 GSANT
-873 SVAFEGVDKTV
+873 DVAFEGLDKTV

-889 VGADDL
+889 VGADNL

-907 SIDTHVD
+907 SIATHED

-934 DLTITAPV
+934 NLTITAPV

-963 KVNVKIDFS
+963 EVNVKIDFS

-978 LGGDRSWKQFDWMT
+978 LGGDRSWNKFDWMT

-1015 IDPTRTVVSGTTSK
+1015 IDDSRTVVNATSSE
-1029 FYGKL
+1029 FYGKV

-1041 NDDVLVANKP
+1041 NATKLAANKP
-1051 FLVKT
+1051 FLLKT
-1056 ADDINGVI
+1056 ADDIDGII

-1074 ASAEDLTVN
+1074 ASAEDLTVD

-1092 AYAPYTVT
+1092 TYAPYEVT
-1100 SADEAKKWFMI
+1100 NADEAKKWFMI
-1111 GGGNGTWAYI
+1111 GGGYTKWAYI
-1121 GTTSGNSWQL
+1121 TSTSSATWNL
-1131 QSTEAYLQ
+1131 MPTEAYIQ
-1139 LPIETPS
+1139 LPIETQS

-1158 TAIKSVNADDLAG
+1158 TAIKSIDVDNLSG
-1171 KKSAEGWYTI
+1171 KVSAEGWYTLD
-1181 NGVKLQNAPAEKGV
+1181 GVKLQNAPAQKGV
-1195 YIKDGKKVVLK
+1195 YIQNGKKVVIK